1 MGIASTNAEV
11 ISELRTAL
19 NTWVHTATGIA
30 TQVGAAV
37 MTHAARA
44 EAEVRARSSRMA
56 AIEALLVTAKG
67 EERARLAREADLA
80 SASLERA
87 RRALNLANDAAQRS
101 QRLQRQ
107 IEETAGE
114 RVQRAAEVLSRKHA
128 ALADY
133 ASAPIPSAS
142 GAAGSGAS
150 VDSDFGVPNIVNV
163 PIEQADFADNPI
175 LDGFQRG
182 GADIGDYRWAVETW
196 ETIVRPGVLAG
207 KAREDFARRDE
218 ELGQQSGF
226 RRSAGVYDM
235 FLGDDPIQFSRRAD
249 GRLDV
254 ASGRHRV
261 AIARQLGLTHLPGQL
276 HE

>member
-1 MGIASTNAEV
+1 MGIASVNAEA
-11 ISELRTAL
+11 IAELRTAL
-19 NTWVHTATGIA
+19 NTWGNTARAIA
-30 TQVGAAV
+30 TQLGAV
-37 MTHAARA
+37 VTTYAANA
-44 EAEVRARSSRMA
+44 EAEVRARSSRMT
-56 AIEALLVTAKG
+56 AIEAMLVTAKG
-67 EERARLAREADLA
+67 EERARLVREAALA

-87 RRALNLANDAAQRS
+87 RRALNLSNVAALRS

-107 IEETAGE
+107 IEEAAGE
-114 RVQRAAEVLSRKHA
+114 RVQRAAEALSRKRA

-142 GAAGSGAS
+142 GAAGAGAS
-150 VDSDFGVPNIVNV
+150 VDVNFGVPDIVDV
-163 PIEQADFADNPI
+163 PIEQADFSDNPI

-196 ETIVRPGVLAG
+196 ETIVRPGVLVG
-207 KAREDFARRDE
+207 KTREDFARRDE
-218 ELGQQSGF
+218 ELGHQSGF

-261 AIARQLGLTHLPGQL
+261 AIARQLGLTHLPGRL

>member
-1 MGIASTNAEV
+1 MGVASANVEAVT
-11 ISELRTAL
+11 ELRTAL
-19 NTWVHTATGIA
+19 NAWGRTATGLA
-30 TQVGAAV
+30 TQLGAAV
-37 MTHAARA
+37 TAHAANA

-67 EERARLAREADLA
+67 EERARLAREAALA

-87 RRALNLANDAAQRS
+87 RWALNLSNEAAQRG
-101 QRLQRQ
+101 QRVQRQ
-107 IEETAGE
+107 IEEAAGE
-114 RVQRAAEVLSRKHA
+114 RVQRAAEALSRKRA
-128 ALADY
+128 ALVDY
-133 ASAPIPSAS
+133 ESVPIPSAS
-142 GAAGSGAS
+142 AAAGAGAS
-150 VDSDFGVPNIVNV
+150 VGVNFGVPEIVDV

-182 GADIGDYRWAVETW
+182 GADISDYRWAVETW
-196 ETIVRPGVLAG
+196 ETTVRPGVLAG
-207 KAREDFARRDE
+207 KTREDFARRDE

-235 FLGDDPIQFSRRAD
+235 FLGDDPVQFSRRAN

-261 AIARQLGLTHLPGQL
+261 AIARQLGLTHLPGRL